1 VFGQARELWRGVPLA
16 GIGEAPFVKGRVAAL
31 ESEYLA
37 LVDLYADID
46 IALGRSADVLGELGW
61 VVAEHPYREPT
72 WARLALALYRAGRQ
86 VDALARLRAARR
98 LLADDLG
105 LEPSEELAALEVAIL
120 NQDPALGGAAIR
132 IAAAEHWAGASSE
145 LISMSHLPTG
155 RRLVGRD
162 DLVRS
167 IVDLVGVER
176 LVTIVGPGGAGKTSV
191 AVAAA
196 TALMG
201 VSVRFAE
208 LGSIG
213 DPQGLL
219 PTLLAA
225 VGRRSD
231 DLDQA
236 LGAMVAR
243 LNSFCQPVLVLDNCE
258 HLLSSVSSAVVEL
271 LGACPSLSVL
281 ATSREPLGVP
291 GESIISCP
299 PLTVESAIDLWTARS
314 QSADRDYVADETER
328 IAVRVM
334 IVWTA
339 CLRGETT
346 IAEHH
351 AAILAVE

>member
-1 VFGQARELWRGVPLA
+1 
-16 GIGEAPFVKGRVAAL
+16 
-31 ESEYLA
+31 
-37 LVDLYADID
+37 
-46 IALGRSADVLGELGW
+46 
-61 VVAEHPYREPT
+61 
-72 WARLALALYRAGRQ
+72 
-86 VDALARLRAARR
+86 
-98 LLADDLG
+98 
-105 LEPSEELAALEVAIL
+105 
-120 NQDPALGGAAIR
+120 
-132 IAAAEHWAGASSE
+132 
-145 LISMSHLPTG
+145 M
-155 RRLVGRD
+155 
-162 DLVRS
+162 
-167 IVDLVGVER
+167 
-176 LVTIVGPGGAGKTSV
+176 TIVGPGGAGKTSV

-196 TALMG
+196 TALTG

-236 LGAMVAR
+236 LGAVVAR

-339 CLRGETT
+339 CLLGETT

-351 AAILAVE
+351 AAILAVEYALQSTVTEATTVLAAFAATAEGLLALAQGMDATATQALRRAIQLSAEGDLWDIVGDLVDHYLRWPAFEMTASDSTS